1 MYEFKELLD
10 KIDSTQKDVQE
21 MKDFL
26 LGSKFDN
33 NKGIAYILEDHDKRL
48 TELEEHKILTKS
60 YTDLVKVVIGILTTG
75 LIGLIIYFIEHK

>member
-48 TELEEHKILTKS
+48 TELEEHKIITKS
-60 YTDLVKVVIGILTTG
+60 YTDLVKVVIGILMTG